1 MGANFIVF
9 GSLLVQ
15 WIAVCS
21 VTHVAFLSVPLICC
35 AIMEPVEVDDVN
47 MESVAINQRYREQW
61 ISASYHRAHVR
72 ENPPNK
78 SKPRTRVRPRKP
90 RTRVR
95 PRIPWRMRLTK
106 KCQIWKTG

>member
-1 MGANFIVF
+1 MGAIFIVF

-21 VTHVAFLSVPLICC
+21 VTHVTFLSVPLICC

-47 MESVAINQRYREQW
+47 MESVAINQRFREQW

-72 ENPPNK
+72 ENPP
-78 SKPRTRVRPRKP
+78 
-90 RTRVR
+90 
-95 PRIPWRMRLTK
+95 K
-106 KCQIWKTG
+106 KNQNRGPG